1 MRSTS
6 TAEAAKKLSTRLEPV
21 RENQPS
27 DSGLNAAVEKVFGPR
42 KPRGVKFSALDESAK
57 KAAPKL
63 FFAGERTYLQWMH
76 TGILLAGISMAL
88 GSHSEAGSVTDWIS
102 VFLLPVA
109 IGIILHAMSQCEW
122 NLWFRIKESSDDNS
136 FLCDPSD
143 SHIVYTLSFVSLE
156 TNIYDCLTISWTI

>member
-21 RENQPS
+21 KEDQPS

-109 IGIILHAMSQCEW
+109 IGIILYAMSQCEL
-122 NLWFRIKESSDDNS
+122 NLWIRTMNLQTMTIV
-136 FLCDPSD
+136 PSD
-143 SHIVYTLSFVSLE
+143 SHCVYTF
-156 TNIYDCLTISWTI
+156 IF